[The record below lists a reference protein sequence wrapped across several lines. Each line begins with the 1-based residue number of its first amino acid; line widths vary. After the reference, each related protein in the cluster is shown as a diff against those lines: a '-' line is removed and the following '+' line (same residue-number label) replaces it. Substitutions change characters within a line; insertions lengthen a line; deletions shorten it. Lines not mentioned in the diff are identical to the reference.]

1 MRSGTYVRQPGKYK
15 AFIPANLPPSPPIKI
30 TKGREEKIKQSTI
43 LLARLDALGY
53 ALPNSNLFVSMY
65 VRKEALLSSQIEGT
79 QASLENIF
87 DIESGIIPKNI
98 NDVEEVVNY
107 IKALNYGVK
116 KLTTLPMRLIKELH
130 AILLKGTRDAQ
141 KNTGNFKTIQNW
153 IGPAGTTVH
162 EATFVP
168 PPPQE
173 AKKAIEQLELYL
185 HKKSTLH
192 PLVNCALIHYQFET
206 IHPFLDGNGR
216 IGRLLITFYLMWNK
230 LLHKPLLYLSYYF
243 KRHRQEYYDRLNMV
257 RNKGDYEQWV
267 SFFLDSVMET
277 AKIAVDDIKKILHL
291 KEKHKQKLWARNI
304 TSPLAIM
311 LLDKLFYTPIISIV
325 DVQQFFDVSYQAAA
339 NLVKQ
344 FEDSGILKEITGKK
358 RAKRYAY
365 TEYLSILAK
374 GTKPI

>member
-206 IHPFLDGNGR
+206 IHPFLDGAFCCMCKTTIPGKE
-216 IGRLLITFYLMWNK
+216 LKQYLRT
-230 LLHKPLLYLSYYF
+230 LF
-243 KRHRQEYYDRLNMV
+243 KE
-257 RNKGDYEQWV
+257 
-267 SFFLDSVMET
+267 
-277 AKIAVDDIKKILHL
+277 
-291 KEKHKQKLWARNI
+291 
-304 TSPLAIM
+304 
-311 LLDKLFYTPIISIV
+311 DKL
-325 DVQQFFDVSYQAAA
+325 
-339 NLVKQ
+339 N
-344 FEDSGILKEITGKK
+344 
-358 RAKRYAY
+358 
-365 TEYLSILAK
+365 
-374 GTKPI
+374 